1 MRKLYVNF
9 IKMRTWT
16 FKRVWGS
23 PRVTR
28 FGEDLSRH
36 YLRNIFLRREFKLM
50 DFFVKE
56 LVFFKLNFKS
66 ISVKSDLN
74 YKLWFDPIFLSTLPL
89 SQFFC
94 HLSVEIE
101 PTCDYPLINQNA
113 LRNGFYL
120 DANKFF
126 YLNEFWFSASMPFLS
141 ISNYEFN
148 AGIELKSYFD
158 SDWFDGLLNTE
169 SVLWNNTLSSL
180 LSLGSILSWQGF

>member
-16 FKRVWGS
+16 FKRVWGA

-28 FGEDLSRH
+28 FGEDLSR
-36 YLRNIFLRREFKLM
+36 YYMRNIFLRREFKLI

-74 YKLWFDPIFLSTLPL
+74 YKIWFDPLFLITLPY
-89 SQFFC
+89 SEFIYPRSPEVEFF
-94 HLSVEIE
+94 
-101 PTCDYPLINQNA
+101 CDYPNTNTKA
-113 LRNGFYL
+113 LRDGFYF
-120 DANKFF
+120 DSNKFF

-148 AGIELKSYFD
+148 AGVELKSYFD

-180 LSLGSILSWQGF
+180 LSLGNIVSWQDF